1 MCKQTAENFYL
12 YLMIHGEALMGE
24 EESEEVC
31 DVLLESDWLEML
43 EKAKKP
49 TREKIEKLMAKIIIT
64 KAQLQLQQAETAVE
78 QDNEKEAVVEDD
90 DEI

>member
-1 MCKQTAENFYL
+1 
-12 YLMIHGEALMGE
+12 MGE

-78 QDNEKEAVVEDD
+78 QVDEKEAVVEDD